1 MANQLDEMT
10 GPILEEG
17 KDVNVIAKQIPVKV
31 GWGSAFFQVLV
42 WLPILPGLILLIFGI
57 VKLETLWPLCIIG
70 GLLILFGLGTG
81 AWWISMKI
89 RAGIY
94 LRQLEQKI
102 QHNASQIDNYLENRV
117 VILKNLAQLV
127 SKAVK
132 LDKETYIGISQ
143 ARSGHF
149 SDTER
154 NEVQAQAEKVAAN
167 INIQLERY
175 PELKA
180 HQEIQDAIQQNSY
193 LQREITA
200 AREIY
205 NDTVFQWNRDIQI
218 WPKYMIVAA
227 KNGYTTRIPF
237 IASKEVKEA
246 ARGTFFDE

>member
-57 VKLETLWPLCIIG
+57 VKLETLWALCIVG
-70 GLLILFGLGTG
+70 GILILFGLGTG

-127 SKAVK
+127 NKAVK
-132 LDKETYIGISQ
+132 LDQETYIGISQ

-205 NDTVFQWNRDIQI
+205 NDTVFQWNRDIQDR
-218 WPKYMIVAA
+218 KSV
-227 KNGYTTRIPF
+227 
-237 IASKEVKEA
+237 V
-246 ARGTFFDE
+246 